1 MLNKYIS
8 LVLILIF
15 SLSVYAQET
24 KKDVNTLTREE
35 VLQMDIEE
43 LSAYDLEEIMKLMDI
58 VGASTIEELY
68 ELLLNKDVTSASK
81 SEESLFDSPLSTT
94 VLSHDEILASGAT
107 CFEEA
112 LRMVPGVIVREKT
125 NGNFDVH
132 IRGNDNIPGKNMMLY
147 SENSQTLVMI
157 NGRPVFNYSH
167 GGTLWESLPVSFEDV
182 DRIEVV
188 RGPSSALY
196 GPNAVSGVI
205 NIITVDITNETPLVS
220 GNLQAGSMNS
230 YIGDVAF
237 RKQVNNIL
245 AFGITANYETRDRE
259 TDKIYVYNGL
269 NSDGSNKYLLNGE
282 SVGNG
287 YYSMEQLRNLYAV
300 DNGNSYKVF
309 PEVGETGTNDDG
321 EIITIYGP
329 DDIFLHPEN
338 SKERYAINGYLE
350 LTPNTTSSISINGG
364 YQNSDILTSTMGD
377 MPTPYSGKISKTGYI
392 DLRAQIKDFT
402 LQANYNGGDIDY
414 MTGNEGFELDLR
426 QYNALAEYNL
436 KLDKLDIRPGINYQH
451 ISYDDSPYILSTGRG
466 YLNGRKDIEIMAGS
480 LRFDYKPTEK
490 LRFIAALRTEKYNH
504 PDDLY
509 TSWQFIG
516 SYKLNDNHLFRLV
529 YSRAN
534 QSPFLVNAHSN
545 YTWNIVNR
553 SFPKV
558 MQFDG
563 DKNYDLMTTD
573 MFELGYRVRPAKNI
587 LIDFEAY
594 YNKSENFG
602 ALMPAQTS
610 LAVFN
615 PLAVIGG
622 LATPDVNGIVNMQY
636 MNMDLVSKQ
645 KGISISADWIISEK
659 LILNGHISVQQT
671 KLDNYNQVSR
681 DDVVTYQAGSMMYDP
696 DLETKIGSALTE
708 FGAGVLG
715 GTIDPTQVDYVIAST
730 TDAVPDNY
738 KNNYE
743 HKATPSYYGGLSI
756 TYRPCK
762 KIEILPNAYF
772 YGDQTF
778 ENQYGNVDIDSKII
792 FNTKVS
798 YKATENLAFHIT
810 GKNLL
815 NQDSN
820 EFAYMDKMPIMIFAG
835 VNFKF

>member
-1 MLNKYIS
+1 MLKKYIS

-112 LRMVPGVIVREKT
+112 LRLVPGIIVREKT

-205 NIITVDITNETPLVS
+205 NIITVDINSETPLVS
-220 GNLQAGSMNS
+220 GNEQVGNMNS
-230 YIGDVAF
+230 YIRDIAF
-237 RKQVNNIL
+237 RKQINDML
-245 AFGITANYETRDRE
+245 AFGVTANYETRDRE

-269 NSDGSNKYLLNGE
+269 NSDGTEKYLLNGE

-309 PEVGETGTNDDG
+309 PEVGETGVNDEG

-338 SKERYAINGYLE
+338 SKERYAANGYIE
-350 LTPNTTSSISINGG
+350 LTPNSSTSININGG
-364 YQNSDILTSTMGD
+364 YQHSDVMTSTMGD

-436 KLDKLDIRPGINYQH
+436 KLDKLDIRPGVNYQH
-451 ISYDDSPYILSTGRG
+451 ISYDDSPYILSKGRG
-466 YLNGRKDIEIMAGS
+466 YLNGEKEIEIMAGS
-480 LRFDYKPTEK
+480 LRFDYKPTDK
-490 LRFIAALRTEKYNH
+490 LRLIAALRTEKYNH

-516 SYKLNDNHLFRLV
+516 SYKINDNHLFRLV

-573 MFELGYRVRPAKNI
+573 MFEFGYRVRPAKNI

-615 PLAVIGG
+615 PLAVVSGI
-622 LATPDVNGIVNMQY
+622 ATPDVNGIVNMRY
-636 MNMDLVSKQ
+636 MNMDLISKQ
-645 KGISISADWIISEK
+645 KGISISADWILSEK
-659 LILNGHISVQQT
+659 LILNAHISLQQT

-681 DDVVTYQAGSMMYDP
+681 DDVVAYQAGSMMYDP

-738 KNNYE
+738 KNDYE
-743 HKATPSYYGGLSI
+743 HKSTPSYYGGLSL
-756 TYRPCK
+756 TYRPIK
-762 KIEILPNAYF
+762 KLEILPNAYF

-778 ENQYGNVDIDSKII
+778 ENQYGNIDIDSKII

-798 YKATENLAFHIT
+798 FKPTDNLTFHVT
-810 GKNLL
+810 GKNLF

-820 EFAYMDKMPIMIFAG
+820 EFAYMDKIPTMVFTG
-835 VNFKF
+835 VNLKF